1 MSNLDAGPAAQRF
14 VGLGLVQT
22 HPVLLFKL
30 VGTASAG
37 LSATAHLHRGWIP
50 EHSFPQDCVM
60 SAAFPTKGLPAVAP
74 SLSWLLFGGLIPLW
88 DSLM

>member
-1 MSNLDAGPAAQRF
+1 
-14 VGLGLVQT
+14 
-22 HPVLLFKL
+22 
-30 VGTASAG
+30 
-37 LSATAHLHRGWIP
+37 
-50 EHSFPQDCVM
+50 M